1 MKRIYCLWMWL
12 FVGILSIFAQ
22 DIANMPF
29 SQRTYRLVDTA
40 IGLPDDEV
48 KTLFYT
54 PDGRL
59 GVRTS
64 SSLSLFDGCAFRSF
78 SPMSVKS
85 YPMNFVTTLPYIYV
99 DAEQRVWS
107 KEQGQ
112 LLVFDLKRETY
123 EAHVDQLLLSMGIKE
138 AIRDFFVDEAKDYWA
153 VTVSGKLLHVNHEQ
167 IGKGKDDCRQ
177 LRLRTQGLRDICR
190 QGEMVWLVYHD
201 GHLVGVDAHTYQI
214 KATARLWSKPV
225 LLRDFVRFAQAGKQL
240 WVMWD
245 HGVASYLP
253 TQKKWQ
259 LRYTDDSHTF
269 TTLAVT
275 PAGRAFLS
283 VRQQGLVTLEANGK
297 QNFQTTFPTL
307 DGEHIVDDIQSISC
321 QQENLVLGFYY
332 KGIALYNPNMQ
343 GFPFYAFSQFYLD
356 TFGFYRVS
364 GAKTGMVNLAFSRN
378 VLTFDPH
385 HVALQPLSGMNVGK
399 DYIKSFTDSRGR
411 VWVGTFRKG
420 IYRKEGST
428 VNHFVQ
434 EEVSSKDIDY
444 NIVRNFAEDDQHHV
458 WICYHGGVGRF
469 DEQTK
474 RIVPL
479 QNKLLMGNTNV
490 NAIAFD
496 KHHHLWAATNKGLVM
511 DNHLKLKAVCK
522 TLTIDAKGLV
532 WVGTLNGVYIF
543 DTSQNKVYQ
552 YGKEEGMT
560 NEMIQDLVV
569 DLQGDVWATTAN
581 GLCRFR
587 RTHSSERPFALT
599 MFDSQNKLGD
609 AKFLPQTAARMGD
622 GKLFFGSA
630 TGFYVIDPA
639 QVKDMKYVGH
649 PVFTSLL
656 INNREVEAGKE
667 YEGRVILPFALNA
680 TKKIVLE
687 HDENFITIHFSGLNF
702 DMPHHTYYKYRLQGV
717 NNHWVEISPQD
728 GIGRANYT
736 NLAPGTYKLEVYS
749 AGLDKV
755 WSKQSAVLEI
765 EVLAPLWATWWAKLL
780 YLLAFIA
787 LIAFGVRWKIEQN
800 RKRMEDE
807 KYKELEEM
815 KYRFFT
821 NISHEFR
828 TLLTLIIT
836 PIGSMLR
843 RTTDTETRTQLNEVS
858 KNAGDLLQLVN
869 QLLDFRKMEM
879 NGERLNLVSGNLD
892 EFIQYT
898 TMKFTPL
905 SEQKRITLKF
915 EDKTGGLFMYFDR
928 DKLGKILTNL
938 LSNAFKFTKAGGQVT
953 VELSK
958 CFIDSRRFAHI
969 IVEDTG
975 CGISPAEQAHI
986 FERFYRSEQEQAA
999 TQVGSGIGLNMVYEY
1014 VKMHQGKV
1022 SVESEEGKGS
1032 RFIVDIPTDLK
1043 HALQQEAEKK
1053 EQVLQ
1058 QEAEKKE
1065 QALASSAVDA
1075 TSTSSSVL
1083 DAIASSSVESSS
1095 CTSSS
1100 CTTSSDVSS
1109 PDVENEN
1116 QEKQDSQKIEKTVM
1130 IVEDND
1136 DFRHFL
1142 RRELSHI
1149 YNKVLTAKDGMEG
1162 ALMAEQE
1169 NPDVIVSDVMM
1180 PRMSGVDM
1188 CRRIKENIETSHIPI
1203 ILLTAWST
1211 DEGRAEGYKVGADAY
1226 IAKPFDME
1234 VLLARISNLLEKQE
1248 KRQQDFSH
1256 SISLDPKTVTDSTA
1270 DETFLNE
1277 IIACIEKNIDNS
1289 EYTID
1294 SLAADIVMSR
1304 MSLYRK
1310 MKSLTGQTPADFIR
1324 TVRLKTAA
1332 KLLKEGNCNV
1342 SEACYRTGFASP
1354 QNFSKHFKDMFGVL
1368 PSQYS

>member
-1 MKRIYCLWMWL
+1 MKL
-12 FVGILSIFAQ
+12 FRLYLIMVLYMVGHSMAS
-22 DIANMPF
+22 
-29 SQRTYRLVDTA
+29 SQSVYRPIDTA
-40 IGLPDDEV
+40 MGLPDDEV
-48 KTLFYT
+48 KGLFYV

-64 SSLSLFDGCAFRSF
+64 SGFSLFDGCAFRTF
-78 SPMSVKS
+78 SPMSIQP
-85 YPMNFVTTLPYIYV
+85 YRMNYVTTLPRIYV

-112 LLVFDLKRETY
+112 LLVFDLKHEIF
-123 EAHVDQLLLSMGIKE
+123 EPHVEKMLTTLGIKE
-138 AIRDFFVDEAKDYWA
+138 PVRDFFVDEAKEYWA
-153 VTVSGKLLHVNHEQ
+153 VTVNGKLLHVSSDASSKEGVRLVH
-167 IGKGKDDCRQ
+167 
-177 LRLRTQGLRDICR
+177 LRTQGLRDICR
-190 QGEMVWLVYHD
+190 QGDKVWLVYSN
-201 GHLVGVDAHTYQI
+201 GYLVGVDAHTYQV
-214 KATARLWSKPV
+214 KATTRLWTKPV
-225 LLRDFVRFAQAGKQL
+225 LPRDFVRFAQKGQQL

-253 TQKKWQ
+253 KQRRWQ
-259 LRYTDDSHTF
+259 QQYSDEYHTF
-269 TTLAVT
+269 TTLAVSSE
-275 PAGRAFLS
+275 GKVFLG
-283 VRQQGLVTLEANGK
+283 VRQLGLVTIDPNGT
-297 QNFQTTFPTL
+297 QSHQTSFPIM
-307 DGEHIVDDIQSISC
+307 DGAPVTDDIQSIAY
-321 QQENLVLGFYY
+321 ERGNIVLGFYY
-332 KGIALYNPNMQ
+332 KGMALYNANMQ
-343 GFPFYAFSQFYLD
+343 GFPFYTFSQFQADGL
-356 TFGFYRVS
+356 GFYRVTCTS
-364 GAKTGMVNLAFSRN
+364 GGRVCLAFPQQ
-378 VLTFDPH
+378 VLTFDPSLI
-385 HVALQPLSGMNVGK
+385 ALQPLQGMSTGE
-399 DYIKSFTDSRGR
+399 DFIKSFTDSRGR
-411 VWVGTFRKG
+411 VWTGTFRKG
-420 IYRKEGST
+420 IYLKDGDQVS
-428 VNHFVQ
+428 HFMQ
-434 EEVSSKDIDY
+434 EEVPNKDMDY
-444 NIVRNFAEDDQHHV
+444 NIVRDFAEDHLHQIWV
-458 WICYHGGVGRF
+458 SYHGGVGRF
-469 DEQTK
+469 DERTK
-474 RIVPL
+474 RIIPL
-479 QNKLLMGNTNV
+479 QNKHFIGNTNI

-496 KHHHLWAATNKGLVM
+496 RQRRLWAATNKGLIM
-511 DNHLKLKAVCK
+511 DNQLKLKAVCK
-522 TLTIDAKGLV
+522 ALAIDKQGWV
-532 WVGTLNGVYIF
+532 WAGTLNGVYII
-543 DTSQNKVYQ
+543 DAKRNKTYR
-552 YGKEEGMT
+552 YGKAEGMS
-560 NEMIQDLVV
+560 NEMIQDVVV
-569 DLQGDVWATTAN
+569 DKLGDVWATTAN

-587 RTHSSERPFALT
+587 CTHSLEQPFALT

-609 AKFLPQTAARMGD
+609 AKFLPQTAVCMAG

-630 TGFYVIDPA
+630 SGFYIVDPT
-639 QVKDMKYVGH
+639 QVKDMKYSGH

-656 INNREVEAGKE
+656 VNNQEVVAGRE
-667 YEGRVILPFALNA
+667 YDGRVILPYALSS

-702 DMPHHTYYKYRLQGV
+702 DMPHHTYYKYRLHGV
-717 NNHWVEISPQD
+717 NDNWIEISPQD
-728 GIGRANYT
+728 GLGRVSYT
-736 NLAPGTYKLEVYS
+736 DLAPGTYKLEVYS

-755 WSKQSAVLEI
+755 WSKQSATLEI

-780 YLLAFIA
+780 YFLAFIA
-787 LIAFGVRWKIEQN
+787 IVAFGIRWKIEQN

-843 RTTDTETRTQLNEVS
+843 RTTDTETRNQLNEVS

-879 NGERLNLVSGNLD
+879 NGERLNLASGNLD

-898 TMKFTPL
+898 TMKFSPL
-905 SEQKRITLKF
+905 SEQKNISLKF

-938 LSNAFKFTKAGGQVT
+938 LSNAFKFTKAGGQVR

-958 CFIDSRRFAHI
+958 CFIDSRRYAHI

-975 CGISPAEQAHI
+975 CGISKEEQAHV
-986 FERFYRSEQEQAA
+986 FERFYRAEQKQAA

-1022 SVESEEGKGS
+1022 FLESEEGKGS

-1043 HALQQEAEKK
+1043 HALQQEAAQDHQIEPSP
-1053 EQVLQ
+1053 VTD
-1058 QEAEKKE
+1058 
-1065 QALASSAVDA
+1065 AVDGA
-1075 TSTSSSVL
+1075 TEVQGT
-1083 DAIASSSVESSS
+1083 
-1095 CTSSS
+1095 
-1100 CTTSSDVSS
+1100 
-1109 PDVENEN
+1109 
-1116 QEKQDSQKIEKTVM
+1116 KKIEKTVM
-1130 IVEDND
+1130 VVEDND

-1142 RRELSHI
+1142 HRELSHI
-1149 YNKVLTAKDGMEG
+1149 YNKVLVAKDGMEG
-1162 ALMAEQE
+1162 ALKAEEE
-1169 NPDVIVSDVMM
+1169 NPDLIVSDVMM
-1180 PRMSGVDM
+1180 PRMNGTDM

-1211 DEGRAEGYKVGADAY
+1211 DEGRTEGYKAGADAY

-1256 SISLDPKTVTDSTA
+1256 SISLDPKTVTDSSP
-1270 DETFLNE
+1270 DEAFLNE
-1277 IIACIEKNIDNS
+1277 VIGHIEKNIDNS

-1294 SLAADIVMSR
+1294 SLASDIVMSR
-1304 MSLYRK
+1304 MSFYRK

-1354 QNFSKHFKDMFGVL
+1354 QNFSKHFKEMFGVL